1 MNIDTAINWLDRA
14 IAIET
19 GTHLSDLQIFIVSQ
33 VYLSRKYVEIAADY
47 HCTEGHVKD
56 TAAALWQL
64 LTQLFGERVT
74 KTNLKSILQ
83 RQLNAPR
90 SAPKTIVVGGASP
103 LENRQF
109 IGRESAIAS
118 LDELIHQ
125 GQRTIAIVGEGG
137 IGKTTLAQQYLKTA
151 GCDLVLELVMAK
163 ELSQITPAAIV
174 VEEWLRQDLQCE
186 PGREFSISLLRLKR
200 QLSSRKIGVLI
211 DNLEPVLNQN
221 GQIVVDR
228 CDYLELLRVL
238 TDRQLLG
245 ITLITSR
252 DRLCEIDL
260 NLNHYR
266 LSGLDLQTW
275 QTYFSYRQIDATA
288 TELAPLHHSY
298 GGNAKAMEIIAGN
311 IQADF
316 ASNIAIYIRSDRSLQ
331 SVEIGLKQLI
341 SNQFDRLKS
350 LDPDAYRLLCRAGCY
365 RYQDLNRVN
374 ADALLCL
381 LWEIEPSHRIKVLS
395 ALNNRSLI
403 ESNCGRYWLHPAIR
417 AEAIARLQSTEDWIT
432 AHHVAAH
439 YWTDLVPKII
449 DTQTAITALE
459 AYYHYVEIGDL
470 SQAAQVLLQP
480 SNNQWG
486 QFLPLASNLYRMGLI
501 QPALMAIERVIPALP
516 PVGGASPLEN
526 RDRAE
531 LQNILGDLYWIIGR
545 VQQAISTQQRT
556 LDYTTSALSIID
568 RANRS
573 HHTHCLQ
580 ILQIDSL
587 LSIGLYHID
596 LCELARASE
605 LFDRVITLAKNTTGD
620 RWVQKATICL
630 ALVQSELNH
639 LDRARQLLGEILPL
653 TDRQKLTGS
662 SAFFLQIIGQT
673 YTNLGEYDL
682 ARSIYQ
688 QTLTFC
694 KTGNYLQIQGR
705 TLTGLAQLD
714 RLQDQLLTAQTHHL
728 QAIDMLDR
736 IGAKCD
742 LAAAYYQAGLTWYQ
756 AGDLTQSQ
764 IYSELH
770 ARKLFTEIAAP
781 QQLAKLK
788 SIV

>member
-19 GTHLSDLQIFIVSQ
+19 GKHLSDLQIFIVRQ

-64 LTQLFGERVT
+64 LSQLFGERVN

-83 RQLNAPR
+83 RQLNAPL
-90 SAPKTIVVGGASP
+90 SAPKTIGD
-103 LENRQF
+103 RQF
-109 IGRESAIAS
+109 IGRENAIAS
-118 LDELIHQ
+118 LDELIRQ

-151 GCDLVLELVMAK
+151 GCDLILELVMAK
-163 ELSQITPAAIV
+163 ETTQITPAAIV
-174 VEEWLRQDLQCE
+174 VEEWLWQDLQCE
-186 PGREFSISLLRLKR
+186 PGREFSVSLLRLKR
-200 QLSSRKIGVLI
+200 QLSTRKIGILI
-211 DNLEPVLNQN
+211 DNLEPAL
-221 GQIVVDR
+221 DR
-228 CDYLELLRVL
+228 DGRIRSDRSDYLELLRVL

-252 DRLCEIDL
+252 DRLGEIDL
-260 NLNHYR
+260 NLSHYR
-266 LSGLDLQTW
+266 LSGLDLHTW
-275 QTYFSYRQIDATA
+275 QTYFGYRQIDT
-288 TELAPLHHSY
+288 TEPELMPLHHSY

-316 ASNIAIYIRSDRSLQ
+316 DGNFTVYLQADCNLQ

-341 SNQFDRLKS
+341 INQFDRLQS

-365 RYQDLNRVN
+365 RYQDLSRVN

-381 LWEIEPSHRIKVLS
+381 LWEIEPAHRAKVLT
-395 ALNNRSLI
+395 ALHNRSLI
-403 ESNCGRYWLHPAIR
+403 ESHCGRYWLHPAIR
-417 AEAIARLQSTEDWIT
+417 AEAIVRLQHTDDWTKMHRI
-432 AHHVAAH
+432 AAN
-439 YWTDLVPKII
+439 YWTDSVPKII

-470 SQAAQVLLQP
+470 SPAAQVLLQP
-480 SNNQWG
+480 RNNQWG

-501 QPALMAIERVIPALP
+501 QPTLMAIERVMPALP

-526 RDRAE
+526 RDLAE
-531 LQNILGDLYWIIGR
+531 LHNILGDLYWIIGR
-545 VQQAISTQQRT
+545 VQQAISTQQQAS
-556 LDYTTSALSIID
+556 DYTKIALASID
-568 RANRS
+568 RADRS
-573 HHTHCLQ
+573 HYTHCLN
-580 ILQIDSL
+580 ILQLDSL

-596 LCELARASE
+596 LGELECASE
-605 LFDRVITLAKNTTGD
+605 LFDRVIILAKDTTGD

-639 LDRARQLLGEILPL
+639 LDRARQLLSEISPL

-694 KTGNYLQIQGR
+694 ETGNYLQIQGR

-714 RLQDQLLTAQTHHL
+714 RLQANLLTAQTQHL

>member
-19 GTHLSDLQIFIVSQ
+19 GAHLSDLQIFIVSQ
-33 VYLSRKYVEIAADY
+33 VYLSRKYIEIAADY

-64 LTQLFGERVT
+64 LSQLFGERVT

-83 RQLNAPR
+83 RQLNAPL
-90 SAPKTIVVGGASP
+90 SAPKTMGD
-103 LENRQF
+103 RQF
-109 IGRESAIAS
+109 IGRESTIAS

-151 GCDLVLELVMAK
+151 GCDLILELVMAK

-200 QLSSRKIGVLI
+200 QLSSRKIGILI
-211 DNLEPVLNQN
+211 DNLEPVLNQH
-221 GQIVVDR
+221 GQIVVAR
-228 CDYLELLRVL
+228 RDYLELLRVL

-288 TELAPLHHSY
+288 TELAPLHHRY

-316 ASNIAIYIRSDRSLQ
+316 ASNIAIYIRFDRSLQ
-331 SVEIGLKQLI
+331 SVEIGLQQLI
-341 SNQFDRLKS
+341 SNQFDRLKT
-350 LDPDAYRLLCRAGCY
+350 LDTDAYQLLCRAGCY
-365 RYQDLNRVN
+365 RYQDLSRVDV
-374 ADALLCL
+374 DALLCL
-381 LWEIEPSHRIKVLS
+381 LWEIEPSRRIKVLS

-403 ESNCGRYWLHPAIR
+403 ESHCGQYWLHPAIR
-417 AEAIARLQSTEDWIT
+417 AEAIARLQHTEDWIKS
-432 AHHVAAH
+432 HQSAAN
-439 YWTDLVPKII
+439 YWTESVTKIT
-449 DTQTAITALE
+449 DDRTAIVALE
-459 AYYHYVEIGDL
+459 AYYHYLEIDDFAR
-470 SQAAQVLLQP
+470 AAKVLLQP
-480 SNNQWG
+480 RHNQWA
-486 QFLPLASNLYRMGLI
+486 QFLPLASSLYRLGLI
-501 QPALMAIERVIPALP
+501 QPILMAIEQVVFSLP
-516 PVGGASPLEN
+516 PD
-526 RDRAE
+526 RDLAE
-531 LQNILGDLYWIIGR
+531 LQNILGDLYWITGR
-545 VQQAISTQQRT
+545 VGQAIATQQRT
-556 LDYTTSALSIID
+556 LDYTMSALSTID
-568 RANRS
+568 RADRS
-573 HHTHCLQ
+573 HHANCLQ
-580 ILQIDSL
+580 ILHVDSL
-587 LSIGLYHID
+587 LSIGLYRID
-596 LCELARASE
+596 LWELARASE
-605 LFDRVITLAKNTTGD
+605 LFQSVIKLAQNTSGD

-639 LDRARQLLGEILPL
+639 LDRARQLLSEVSPL

-694 KTGNYLQIQGR
+694 QTGNYLQIQGR
-705 TLTGLAQLD
+705 TLTGLAQID
-714 RLQDQLLTAQTHHL
+714 RLQGNLPAAQAQHL
-728 QAIDMLDR
+728 QAIEILDR
-736 IGAKCD
+736 LGAKCD
-742 LAAAYYQAGLTWYQ
+742 LAAAYYQAGLTWHQ
-756 AGDLTQSQ
+756 AGDSAQSQ
-764 IYSELH
+764 IYWELN
-770 ARKLFTEIAAP
+770 ARQLFTEIAAP
-781 QQLAKLK
+781 QQLAKLN

>member
-1 MNIDTAINWLDRA
+1 MNIDTAINWLDRECS
-14 IAIET
+14 IET
-19 GTHLSDLQIFIVSQ
+19 GTHLNDLQIFIVRQ

-56 TAAALWQL
+56 TAAALWQV

-83 RQLNAPR
+83 RHLNAPS
-90 SAPKTIVVGGASP
+90 SAPTTIIVGGASP

-151 GCDLVLELVMAK
+151 GCELILELVMAK
-163 ELSQITPAAIV
+163 ETAQITPAAIV
-174 VEEWLRQDLQCE
+174 VEEWLRQDLHGE
-186 PGREFSISLLRLKR
+186 PGREFGVSLLRLKR
-200 QLSSRKIGVLI
+200 QLSTRKIGILI
-211 DNLEPVLNQN
+211 DNLEPALNRY
-221 GQIVVDR
+221 GQIVFAR
-228 CDYLELLRVL
+228 RDYLELLRVL

-260 NLNHYR
+260 NLSHYR

-288 TELAPLHHSY
+288 SELAPLHHRY

-316 ASNIAIYIRSDRSLQ
+316 ASSITIYLRSDRNLQ

-341 SNQFDRLKS
+341 SNQFDRLAT
-350 LDPDAYRLLCRAGCY
+350 LDPDAYKLLCRAGCY
-365 RYQDLNRVN
+365 RYQDLSRINV
-374 ADALLCL
+374 DALLCL
-381 LWEIEPSHRIKVLS
+381 LWEIEPSRRIKVLS

-403 ESNCGRYWLHPAIR
+403 ESHCGQYWLHPAIR
-417 AEAIARLQSTEDWIT
+417 AEATARLQHTKDWQKS
-432 AHHVAAH
+432 HRAAAN
-439 YWTDLVPKII
+439 YWTESVTKII
-449 DTQTAITALE
+449 DVHTAIVALE
-459 AYYHYVEIGDL
+459 AYYHYLEIDDFAR
-470 SQAAQVLLQP
+470 AAKVLLQP
-480 SNNQWG
+480 RHNQWM
-486 QFLPLASNLYRMGLI
+486 QFLPLASSLYRLGSI
-501 QPALMAIERVIPALP
+501 QPILIAIEQVVFALP
-516 PVGGASPLEN
+516 PD
-526 RDRAE
+526 RDLAE

-545 VQQAISTQQRT
+545 VHQAIVTQQWT
-556 LDYTTSALSIID
+556 FDYTTSALSTID
-568 RANRS
+568 RSDRS
-573 HHTHCLQ
+573 HHAHCLQ
-580 ILQIDSL
+580 ILHIDSL
-587 LSIGLYHID
+587 LSIGLYRID
-596 LCELARASE
+596 LWELARASE
-605 LFDRVITLAKNTTGD
+605 LFQSVIKIAQNTSGD
-620 RWVQKATICL
+620 RWVKKATICL

-639 LDRARQLLGEILPL
+639 CDRARQLLSEVSPL
-653 TDRQKLTGS
+653 TARQNLTGS

-694 KTGNYLQIQGR
+694 ETGNYLQIQGR
-705 TLTGLAQLD
+705 TLTGLAQID
-714 RLQDQLLTAQTHHL
+714 RLQGNLQAAQTQHL
-728 QAIDMLDR
+728 QAIEILDR
-736 IGAKCD
+736 LGAKCD
-742 LAAAYYQAGLTWYQ
+742 LAAAYYQAGLTWQQ

-764 IYSELH
+764 IYWERH

-781 QQLAKLK
+781 QQLAKLEIK
-788 SIV
+788 I